1 MSKIEWTHRPG
12 TKSEV
17 WNPTTGC
24 DKISQ
29 GCKFCYAEVM
39 HKRLRGMGKKKYQHK
54 FLGELQMHEE
64 ELLKPLSWKKP
75 RTVFVN
81 SMSDLFHK
89 DVTWMFLD
97 KVFAIMVL
105 TPHNTYQILTKR
117 ADVMAHYFA
126 QGKDRLVERWEQ
138 ATYEI
143 GLTGL
148 TDKNDDPDAPAC
160 HVFNLCE
167 QQWPRPNIWL
177 GVSAENQETLD
188 ERVPFLVKVDAHVR
202 FISYEPALGPIDC
215 VKYFW
220 YPDPHGAPADFLR
233 TNQISWL
240 IAGGESGQKAR
251 PFHPKWFTDIRDQ
264 CKAAD
269 IKFFFKQYGKWGTR
283 WVNTRT
289 DHPVFKM
296 YDSYLRWTQ
305 KDWVKKGDI
314 LVDMNGKI
322 CHIGKDMQEAKYP
335 VVILQ
340 NLGKGESGNVL
351 DGVQHLEYPE

>member
-24 DKISQ
+24 DKISA
-29 GCKFCYAEVM
+29 GCKNCYAEVM
-39 HKRLRGMGKKKYQHK
+39 HKRLRGMGQKKYQHP
-54 FLGELQMHEE
+54 FLGHLQMHDD
-64 ELLKPLSWKKP
+64 ELLKPLSWHKP

-89 DVTWMFLD
+89 DVTWEFLD

-177 GVSAENQETLD
+177 GVSAENQETLN
-188 ERVPFLVKVDAHVR
+188 ERLPYLLSIDAHIR
-202 FISYEPALGPIDC
+202 FISYEPALGPIQLLDA
-215 VKYFW
+215 VKHL
-220 YPDPHGAPADFLR
+220 PDIKKL
-233 TNQISWL
+233 SWI
-240 IAGGESGQKAR
+240 IAGGESGHNAR
-251 PFHPKWFTDIRDQ
+251 PAHPDWFRSVRDQ
-264 CKAAD
+264 CKAAG
-269 IKFFFKQYGKWGTR
+269 IPYFLKQ
-283 WVNTRT
+283 
-289 DHPVFKM
+289 F
-296 YDSYLRWTQ
+296 
-305 KDWVKKGDI
+305 
-314 LVDMNGKI
+314 
-322 CHIGKDMQEAKYP
+322 
-335 VVILQ
+335 
-340 NLGKGESGNVL
+340 GN
-351 DGVQHLEYPE
+351 